1 MYARRLLLAAVV
13 VPAFTLSAQPQGAAS
28 ASGAKTA
35 ARPGSARLD
44 QARARSASI
53 DDRRVDVTPANL
65 SGVLDRLRTAVS
77 LGVLDTEAGAA
88 DDLSLVA
95 GRISPY
101 PMPWGI
107 ARAVYAESGRTVYP
121 AKRAIEK
128 PAALPAWQLTVR
140 SGSAC
145 WWLWVFTGTPVCQ

>member
-1 MYARRLLLAAVV
+1 MRARLLLAAIVS
-13 VPAFTLSAQPQGAAS
+13 PAFTLSAQNGRPVSSGAMTAAS
-28 ASGAKTA
+28 AGIV
-35 ARPGSARLD
+35 RLD
-44 QARARSASI
+44 QPHARSASI
-53 DDRRVDVTPANL
+53 DGKRVDVTPAIP

-77 LGVLDTEAGAA
+77 LGVLDTEAGAE

-128 PAALPAWQLTVR
+128 PDALPAWQLTVR
-140 SGSAC
+140 SESGC
-145 WWLWVFTGTPVCQ
+145 WWLWVFTGLPVCR